1 MAELIAHGQS
11 IETIFD
17 LIGDLE
23 NDITKS
29 IAWSFKKCPK
39 LLEKCVEKLLGITI
53 NADEAVI
60 RYQVSEA
67 DKGITDLEITDNR
80 NFYIIIEAKRGWI
93 LPGYDQ
99 LKMYSE
105 RDSFITNPARHKAI
119 VSMSECTEEYAN
131 NKLPKVDGVD
141 ILHLSWKNILDLA
154 EEARKISGNSEKYVL
169 DELKGYIGRIMT
181 TQNKNTNWV
190 YVVSLGMAKAE
201 VTTEEGKVL
210 AGDITY
216 VDIVR
221 KHNVYSCPI
230 GGGKGGWPKETLT
243 YIAFRYDG
251 KLQSI
256 HHIESYVITDN
267 LHPYIP
273 ELPDVTLSQ
282 THFVYKLGP
291 GIVPAKEVKTGKKIV
306 MSNRVWAHID
316 ALLTADTISEAMDI
330 SRARENV
337 K

>member
-1 MAELIAHGQS
+1 MAELIACGRKVES
-11 IETIFD
+11 IFD

-29 IAWSFKKCPK
+29 IAWCFIKCPVLLQLCIKK
-39 LLEKCVEKLLGITI
+39 LVNMTI
-53 NADEAVI
+53 NPDDVII
-60 RYQVSEA
+60 RYQVSEV

-80 NFYIIIEAKRGWI
+80 NIYLIIEAKRGWI
-93 LPGYDQ
+93 LPEYDQ

-105 RDSFITNPARHKAI
+105 RNSFIDNPAKCKAI
-119 VSMSECTEEYAN
+119 ISMSECSEEYAV
-131 NKLPKVDGVD
+131 NKLPQIKGVY
-141 ILHLSWKNILDLA
+141 IEHLSWKTIIELA
-154 EEARKISGNSEKYVL
+154 DEARKESGNSQKYIL

-190 YVVSLGMAKAE
+190 YVVSLGLSTAE
-201 VTTEEGKVL
+201 VTTEDGQVL
-210 AGDITY
+210 AGNITY

-221 KHNVYSCPI
+221 KHHVYSCPI
-230 GGGKGGWPKETLT
+230 GGGKGGWPKEPLT
-243 YIAFRYDG
+243 YIAFRYEG

-273 ELPDVTLSQ
+273 EIPDVTLSQ
-282 THFVYKLGP
+282 THFVYTLGP
-291 GIVPAKEVKTGKKIV
+291 AIVPSKEVRTGKKIV

-316 ALLTADTISEAMDI
+316 ALLTADTISDAMDI
-330 SRARENV
+330 SRAREE
-337 K
+337 

>member
-1 MAELIAHGQS
+1 
-11 IETIFD
+11 
-17 LIGDLE
+17 
-23 NDITKS
+23 
-29 IAWSFKKCPK
+29 
-39 LLEKCVEKLLGITI
+39 
-53 NADEAVI
+53 
-60 RYQVSEA
+60 
-67 DKGITDLEITDNR
+67 
-80 NFYIIIEAKRGWI
+80 
-93 LPGYDQ
+93 
-99 LKMYSE
+99 
-105 RDSFITNPARHKAI
+105 
-119 VSMSECTEEYAN
+119 
-131 NKLPKVDGVD
+131 
-141 ILHLSWKNILDLA
+141 
-154 EEARKISGNSEKYVL
+154 
-169 DELKGYIGRIMT
+169 
-181 TQNKNTNWV
+181 
-190 YVVSLGMAKAE
+190 MAKAE

-230 GGGKGGWPKETLT
+230 GGKGGWPKEPLT

-306 MSNRVWAHID
+306 RSNRVWAHID

-330 SRARENV
+330 SRAREGGN
-337 K
+337 